1 MYTYLILYTIKIKFS
16 INNKSI
22 YKVYQY
28 KSIYSILYT
37 IKFSS
42 NHKYIYIYK
51 FININLYIQYYIVSS
66 IRTRQVVSQHYL
78 GLLDI
83 STRSSLL
90 PKLPLFTT

>member
-42 NHKYIYIYK
+42 NHKYIYIY
-51 FININLYIQYYIVSS
+51 I
-66 IRTRQVVSQHYL
+66 
-78 GLLDI
+78 
-83 STRSSLL
+83 
-90 PKLPLFTT
+90 